1 MTPLLASAS
10 ADGAAVVMSPVVPK
24 SHDDPSY
31 RSQRAREIAAL
42 FAQRLRPPPRSA
54 PVLVITEQSHGA

>member
-1 MTPLLASAS
+1 MTPLLASAY
-10 ADGAAVVMSPVVPK
+10 ADGAAVVLSPVVPK

-31 RSQRAREIAAL
+31 RRQRAREIAAL
-42 FAQRLRPPPRSA
+42 WATLLRPPPRSQ